1 MAWEEKVKR
10 GGEGRNHWKPGKKNS
25 HAKERAHHE
34 ASDEMHNETKGTKTL
49 NPKKNWNLE
58 IFKNTC

>member
-1 MAWEEKVKR
+1 VK
-10 GGEGRNHWKPGKKNS
+10 GEAIGNQGKKNS

-49 NPKKNWNLE
+49 NPILNLKKN
-58 IFKNTC
+58 

>member
-1 MAWEEKVKR
+1 VKGEAIGNQEKKT
-10 GGEGRNHWKPGKKNS
+10 HMQK
-25 HAKERAHHE
+25 RAHHE
-34 ASDEMHNETKGTKTL
+34 VSDEMHNETKGTKTL